1 MKQIDEMRKSY
12 NSFIERQRKGYE
24 MTAAMVGYIIERM
37 QEAGMI
43 SEDVCICGRIKSFK
57 SAYENTGKKAVDDCF
72 GLRIMGSK
80 EDLEK
85 IEQELRQM
93 LIVDIT
99 NYHRKKKNTSYNA
112 IHEMVHIRAKY
123 MGNSGIEPET
133 FPEIEVQ
140 YWNDEVREK
149 CVDGELS
156 YAKYKSKDLLDI
168 IERLN
173 TNREQTL
180 NDLPVFYEIKGREIK
195 KLSKVATLYKM
206 YPEIR
211 QMEERRML
219 AVDASDQD
227 MEDVAN
233 R

>member
-1 MKQIDEMRKSY
+1 M
-12 NSFIERQRKGYE
+12 
-24 MTAAMVGYIIERM
+24 
-37 QEAGMI
+37 
-43 SEDVCICGRIKSFK
+43 
-57 SAYENTGKKAVDDCF
+57 
-72 GLRIMGSK
+72 
-80 EDLEK
+80 
-85 IEQELRQM
+85 
-93 LIVDIT
+93 
-99 NYHRKKKNTSYNA
+99 
-112 IHEMVHIRAKY
+112 
-123 MGNSGIEPET
+123 
-133 FPEIEVQ
+133 
-140 YWNDEVREK
+140 
-149 CVDGELS
+149 
-156 YAKYKSKDLLDI
+156 DI